1 MPIVILF
8 LSANPAE
15 GAWLK
20 VDQEAKE
27 IEYKLAQSKFR
38 DGFELVKEPGVSV
51 EDIQYL
57 LLQKSPNIV
66 HFSGH
71 GEVDAI
77 YLQGADGHA
86 QKLSERA
93 LSDLFGIVNR
103 NGTIKVVVLNACYS
117 EDQARAIA
125 QHVGCVI
132 GMTRAISDDGARGFA
147 SSFYQ
152 GLAFGKSV
160 QDSFLLG
167 TNYLAMLGVPDEDVP
182 KLHHSPSADPA
193 KVFLGSGEETGR
205 EAEPSK
211 EPLKEPSKEPLKEP
225 SKELKIVGSWDA
237 TGRLNVGYLQSPM
250 TLRVI
255 FYANGTFEESGTM
268 GGSPFYSRGNYS
280 FDPVR
285 SLLMTQE
292 YNTPFPTSFFLS
304 DATSEA
310 FTATAPAGVL
320 NFRRLS

>member
-15 GAWLK
+15 EAWLK

-27 IEYKLAQSKFR
+27 IEYKLAQGKYR
-38 DGFELVKEPGVSV
+38 DRFELVKEPGVSV

-57 LLQKSPNIV
+57 LLQKSPNVV

-71 GEVDAI
+71 GDVDAI
-77 YLQGADGHA
+77 YLQGPDGHA

-103 NGTIKVVVLNACYS
+103 NGSIKVVVLNACYS
-117 EDQARAIA
+117 ESQATAIA
-125 QHVGCVI
+125 EHVGCVI
-132 GMTRAISDDGARGFA
+132 GMTRAISDDAARGFA

-152 GLAFGKSV
+152 GLAFGNSV

-182 KLHHSPSADPA
+182 KLHRSPSADPA
-193 KVFLGSGEETGR
+193 KVFLGQAQGQAQAQETGQR
-205 EAEPSK
+205 AGEP
-211 EPLKEPSKEPLKEP
+211 PPP

-237 TGRLNVGYLQSPM
+237 TGYLNVGYFQSPM
-250 TLRVI
+250 MLRVI
-255 FYANGTFEESGTM
+255 FYADGTFEESGTM

-280 FDPVR
+280 FDPAR
-285 SLLMTQE
+285 SLLATQE
-292 YNTPFPTSFFLS
+292 YNVPFPTSFFLS
-304 DATSEA
+304 GVTSEA

-320 NFRRLS
+320 NFRRAG